1 MNLNQIAEAYGT
13 TVEQYVDGE
22 WITVEVETTE
32 VEVETTE
39 VEVETTEVEKVFMSE
54 MTTIKTT
61 KSGPAK
67 IIASLRSFGFTIQ
80 RIADL
85 VGVSTSAVYRWAR
98 VENWPLDHNYNNL
111 LKVAGSI

>member
-1 MNLNQIAEAYGT
+1 MNLNQISEAYGT

-32 VEVETTE
+32 VEVETPDQ
-39 VEVETTEVEKVFMSE
+39 VFMSE
-54 MTTIKTT
+54 TATIKTT

-67 IIASLRSFGFTIQ
+67 IIASLRAFGFTVK